1 MGWIVP
7 WSGGKDSTATIIV
20 MLEKGLPI
28 DKIIHVRMMSTETLP
43 ATHKVMTDFV
53 DDCIARF
60 SSMGLRVEMKK
71 SLPFDVLANKVTLR
85 SKYPDRIGKPKGF
98 TECARGMCS
107 FQKEKTKLT
116 GGSNN
121 DNTMLGIC
129 YDEPERMR
137 SGRHSVLFDN
147 RITQRMA
154 YDICKSKGML
164 SPLYELGVK
173 RDGCFFCPNV
183 SKKEIRLLNA
193 NQIELIK
200 KWVSMTPPGAYLQD
214 DWRKHIDDY
223 LLQLSLF

>member
-1 MGWIVP
+1 MRWIVP
-7 WSGGKDSTATIIV
+7 RSGGKDSTATIIV
-20 MLEKGLPI
+20 MLEQGLEI
-28 DKIIHVRMMSTETLP
+28 EKIVHVRMMATETLP

-60 SSMGLRVEMKK
+60 TSMRLCVELKK
-71 SLPFDVLANKVTLR
+71 SLPFDVLASKITKR

-107 FQKEKTKLT
+107 FQKQKVKLT
-116 GGSNN
+116 GGLN
-121 DNTMLGIC
+121 DGNTILGIC
-129 YDEPERMR
+129 YDEPERTH

-147 RITQRMA
+147 KITQRMA
-154 YDICKSKGML
+154 YEICKDKGLL

-173 RDGCFFCPNV
+173 RDGCFFCPNAA
-183 SKKEIRLLNA
+183 KKEIRLLNDE
-193 NQIELIK
+193 QIALIK

-223 LLQLSLF
+223 FAQTTLF